1 MSNKLQFTVKRK
13 PLVLDQFGIGKT
25 TLHNRI
31 LDGLL
36 PPPIPL
42 GARSVGWLS
51 HELDQVL
58 AFMAAGKSDD
68 EIRSLV
74 AHLVSLRKEL
84 AA

>member
-1 MSNKLQFTVKRK
+1 MNSNIRFQIKRK

-25 TLHNRI
+25 TLHSRI
-31 LDGLL
+31 QEGLL

-51 HELDQVL
+51 SELDQVL
-58 AFMAAGKSDD
+58 AFMVAGKSHED
-68 EIRSLV
+68 IRALV
-74 AHLVSLRKEL
+74 AHLVDQRKQ